1 MPFIYLHLKMLLPA
15 RKYHTHNLVFI
26 HLFFHILSE
35 ISWQVFLNYH
45 DIIENLCHPPHLQ
58 FIFIKSHTVSDM
70 VTSRI
75 CCIKLPFFFF
85 NSMGPFCMATVFFNT
100 CTCEF
105 ISSYIIYFYQSK
117 NAAQISPSCSYVQL
131 VLVVCLN
138 FIDNI
143 SQKHLQYL
151 INVACVSGCVL
162 C

>member
-15 RKYHTHNLVFI
+15 SKYQTHNLVFI

-45 DIIENLCHPPHLQ
+45 DIIQNLCHPPHLQ

-85 NSMGPFCMATVFFNT
+85 LTAWGRFAWQLFFFNT

-105 ISSYIIYFYQSK
+105 ISSYRIYFYQSK
-117 NAAQISPSCSYVQL
+117 NAAQISPAVVMSSLFQL
-131 VLVVCLN
+131 
-138 FIDNI
+138 
-143 SQKHLQYL
+143 
-151 INVACVSGCVL
+151 CV
-162 C
+162 